1 MADSGN
7 PLIKPG
13 TPSPLQTPE
22 KLKPFESAFGH
33 APIGMALIATDGR
46 VLQVNDALCRITGY
60 LREKLQTTT
69 LRSITHSEDLELD
82 VEYQQQLLQGQIATY
97 QVEQRYRHAWG
108 HYVWVLV
115 TVSLVRDEG
124 SLPYFIEQV
133 QDISERKE
141 LERRLEDLVDHDFLT
156 GLFNR
161 RRFEQELTHE
171 VRVAARYGTPGALL
185 LIDLDNFKDVNDE
198 FGHKAGDD
206 LLKTVAQALRHRVR
220 ETDVLARVG
229 GDEFAAILPRSDAE
243 HARVVADGI
252 VKTLRRQTAML
263 GQQLIHTTASVGIS
277 MFEGLTDTEVLATAD
292 LAMYDSKE
300 AGRNRFSMYVPGGS
314 AKKNSSRR
322 FDEAE
327 QIRHAIEDD
336 GLILY
341 CQPIVDLDQNRVTQY
356 ELLLRLRGS
365 KNDQPLPPSA
375 FLYTAERFGLI
386 QVIDAWVVRQA
397 IELIGMQARS
407 NRPVI
412 LNINLSGKSI
422 CDPKFAATTEG
433 ALEDAGIDPASL
445 VFELTETAAIANLR
459 EATTFAHRLRQLGC
473 QFALDDFGA
482 GFGSFYYLKH
492 LPFDFLKIDGDFV
505 RDFVASPVDRL
516 VVRAIVEIAEG
527 MGKKTIAECV
537 ENVKVASLLRETGV
551 NYAQGYHLGP
561 PLPVREALPAS

>member
-1 MADSGN
+1 MVDSGN
-7 PLIKPG
+7 HLDKPDPPAASK
-13 TPSPLQTPE
+13 TLE
-22 KLKPFESAFGH
+22 ILKPFESAFGH
-33 APIGMALIATDGR
+33 APIGMALVAMEGR
-46 VLQVNDALCRITGY
+46 CLQVNDALCRLTGY
-60 LREKLQTTT
+60 LRERLLEGSLQA
-69 LRSITHSEDLELD
+69 ITHPEDVALD
-82 VEYQQQLLQGQIATY
+82 VEYRQQLLDRQITNY

-124 SLPYFIEQV
+124 RQPYFIEQV

-161 RRFEQELTHE
+161 RRFEQELAHE
-171 VRVAARYGTPGALL
+171 VRVSARYGTPGALL

-229 GDEFAAILPRSDAE
+229 GDEFAAILSRTDPEDA
-243 HARVVADGI
+243 RMVADGI
-252 VKTLRRQTAML
+252 VKVLRRQTAML
-263 GQQLIHTTASVGIS
+263 GQQVIHTTASVGIA
-277 MFEGLTDTEVLATAD
+277 MFDGLTDSEVLATAD
-292 LAMYDSKE
+292 LAMYEAKE
-300 AGRNRFSMYVPGGS
+300 AGRNRFSLYVPGS
-314 AKKNSSRR
+314 DVKKRLSKR
-322 FDEAE
+322 FGEAE
-327 QIRHAIEDD
+327 QIRHAIEED

-341 CQPIVDLDQNRVTQY
+341 CQPIVDLDQNSIKQY
-356 ELLLRLRGS
+356 ELLLRLRDS
-365 KNDQPLPPSA
+365 KDDKPLPPSA

-386 QVIDAWVVRQA
+386 QAIDSWVVRQA
-397 IELIGMQARS
+397 IALIAEQARCS
-407 NRPVI
+407 RPVI

-422 CDPKFAATTEG
+422 CDPRFAAATE
-433 ALEDAGIDPASL
+433 AILAESGIDPASL

-459 EATTFAHRLRQLGC
+459 EATTFAHRLRQQGC

-505 RDFVASPVDRL
+505 RDFAASPVDRL

-537 ENVKVASLLRETGV
+537 ENTNVAGLLRETGV
-551 NYAQGYHLGP
+551 NYAQGYHLGR
-561 PLPVREALPAS
+561 PLPVREALAPN